1 MRGAARN
8 SLNAFKVNSSG
19 SPGPTPMPNSRPGIV
34 AISARLQ
41 IIEDQDHTALTRR
54 VVEPDYAVDCPEVH
68 PAPRQGLLERLVFP
82 ITDQD
87 DTRAGELS
95 IPWACG
101 CQPVPCRARRGG

>member
-82 ITDQD
+82 ITDRYPRRGAVD
-87 DTRAGELS
+87 PLGVRPPTGL
-95 IPWACG
+95 
-101 CQPVPCRARRGG
+101 PCRARRGG